1 MTKIQVEMID
11 SMGTD
16 LSVVNAARV
25 SFSKESEWE
34 EGPDTYYAGGEY
46 KTTGSFIL
54 SDKDTRLIRF
64 LARER
69 HEIPFAHTAITLR
82 VKAPIFV
89 ARQAYKHKIGF
100 VENEISR
107 RYVADEPEFYLP
119 DVWRSR
125 AEDKKQGSGGTHRN
139 SSEWSVEYNWFLHRA
154 LGLYQRMID
163 DGVAPEQARMILPQ
177 SMMTE
182 WIWTGSLLAYAR
194 FYNLRSKTD
203 AQKEIQIIAAKVD
216 KIMSVLYPVSWNALC
231 KGGTQ

>member
-1 MTKIQVEMID
+1 MIQVELID
-11 SMGTD
+11 SMGDD

-25 SFSKESEWE
+25 SF
-34 EGPDTYYAGGEY
+34 A
-46 KTTGSFIL
+46 
-54 SDKDTRLIRF
+54 KDASNYTDEQNERLIRF

-69 HEIPFAHTAITLR
+69 HEMPFAHTAVTLR
-82 VKAPIFV
+82 CSAPIFV

-107 RYVADEPEFYLP
+107 RYVDDDPEFYIP

-125 AEDKKQGSGGTHRN
+125 AADKKQGSGDAHLN
-139 SSEWSVEYNWFLHRA
+139 SNEWSVDYDRLVHHA
-154 LGLYQRMID
+154 LGLYQRMIAG
-163 DGVAPEQARMILPQ
+163 GVAPEQARMVLPQ

-182 WIWTGSLLAYAR
+182 WVWTGSLLAYAR
-194 FYNLRSKTD
+194 FYNLRSKQD
-203 AQKEIQIIAAKVD
+203 AQKEIQIIADKVD

>member
-1 MTKIQVEMID
+1 MIQVELID

-25 SFSKESEWE
+25 SFAKESEWE
-34 EGPDTYYAGGEY
+34 WEECGVKAFGQESYQR
-46 KTTGSFIL
+46 L
-54 SDKDTRLIRF
+54 SDRDERLIRF

-69 HEIPFAHTAITLR
+69 HEIPFAHTAVTLR
-82 VKAPIFV
+82 VNAPIFV
-89 ARQAYKHKIGF
+89 ARQAYKSKIGF

-107 RYVADEPEFYLP
+107 RYVSDIPNFYVP
-119 DVWRSR
+119 KEWRQAAR
-125 AEDKKQGSGGTHRN
+125 DKKQGSGDRHEN
-139 SSEWSVEYNWFLHRA
+139 SPDWNLEYQ
-154 LGLYQRMID
+154 GLASACISLYKDMIE

-194 FYNLRSKTD
+194 FYNLRSKPD
-203 AQKEIQIIAAKVD
+203 AQKEIQIIADKVD
-216 KIMSVLYPVSWNALC
+216 KIMSVIYPVSWNALC

>member
-1 MTKIQVEMID
+1 MIQVELID
-11 SMGTD
+11 SMGDD

-25 SFSKESEWE
+25 SFAK
-34 EGPDTYYAGGEY
+34 DAGNYTDEQNE
-46 KTTGSFIL
+46 
-54 SDKDTRLIRF
+54 RLIRF

-107 RYVADEPEFYLP
+107 RYVDDDPEFYIP

-125 AEDKKQGSGGTHRN
+125 ADNKKQGSGDAHPD
-139 SSEWSVEYNWFLHRA
+139 SHQWSVEYDWFIHHA
-154 LGLYQRMID
+154 LGLYQHMIA

-182 WIWTGSLLAYAR
+182 WFWTGSLLAYAR
-194 FYNLRSKTD
+194 FYNLRSKPD
-203 AQKEIQIIAAKVD
+203 AQKEIQIIADKVD